1 MTPEEVNAEIK
12 NVAERNKMEPAE
24 ARKVMVENGSLMN
37 LKAMMREEKTIT
49 YLLEKAKISGAG
61 APAQADEDKGKE
73 EK

>member
-1 MTPEEVNAEIK
+1 
-12 NVAERNKMEPAE
+12 MEPAE

-49 YLLEKAKISGAG
+49 FLFEKAKISEAG
-61 APAQADEDKGKE
+61 TPAPADEEEGKE